1 MRLLAAD
8 TARTAT
14 CCGSLAAIGRR
25 GTRDV
30 APSCGE
36 SFTIGFDF
44 EGAAALPVAFS
55 FSTGKVSICCGR
67 LELPH
72 FAAKELVCFEC
83 ED

>member
-25 GTRDV
+25 GTRGT
-30 APSCGE
+30 APSCGK
-36 SFTIGFDF
+36 SFAIGFDF
-44 EGAAALPVAFS
+44 EGAAVFPVAFS
-55 FSTGKVSICCGR
+55 FSAGKVSICCGR
-67 LELPH
+67 PELPH
-72 FAAKELVCFEC
+72 FAAGAIVCFQG